1 MSAEVTI
8 TWKADEW
15 MAAAMPAI
23 DAGLT
28 AAALVMADQATRN
41 LSENSPPSSPGQFPA
56 HDQSTL
62 RNSIAF
68 ASPEA
73 LGTPGH
79 AAFGTAIHYGRMLEF
94 GGTIRAK
101 GKKLKVPIDRER
113 ARSVERT
120 GKAKDLVLIK
130 RDNKAPILALIKNA
144 GRASRRTSTG
154 HYAGGDQVIPVYVLM
169 QSVTIKPRPWIVRSA
184 HMAKPLATE
193 MFVRVAGEKLK
204 AAGLVKG
211 GAS

>member
-1 MSAEVTI
+1 MSTTVRI
-8 TWKADEW
+8 EW
-15 MAAAMPAI
+15 NAQWLAQAQPSF
-23 DAGLT
+23 D
-28 AAALVMADQATRN
+28 AALAGSAMVMADQAVRN
-41 LSENSPPSSPGQFPA
+41 LSENAPPSAPGQFPA

-130 RDNKAPILALIKNA
+130 REGKAPILALVKNA

-169 QSVTIKPRPWIVRSA
+169 QSVTIKPRPWLVRSA
-184 HMAKPLATE
+184 HMAKPAATD
-193 MFVRVAGEKLK
+193 MFVRLATDKLK
-204 AAGLVKG
+204 AAGLIKVS
-211 GAS
+211 A